1 MRIYLNAG
9 HDIETASQV
18 MTKIESS
25 RGMAEVSM
33 TVSGPQP
40 TLKSTPVKWEGV
52 SFINN
57 CAYTNEGVLV
67 WRAYGVDYGKFLPW
81 NTFRQQCSSPLPQL
95 NKHTDNVIFNVSFQT
110 VSVSNKKERHRKII
124 LLKYSKRE
132 NAPDKRLI
140 LLTVRRQCEE
150 LSTVMVLVFG

>member
-9 HDIETASQV
+9 HDIETASQ
-18 MTKIESS
+18 MITTIESS

-57 CAYTNEGVLV
+57 SAYTNEGVLV
-67 WRAYGVDYGKFLPW
+67 WRAYGVGYGKFLPW

-110 VSVSNKKERHRKII
+110 VKARRRAEQTTQ
-124 LLKYSKRE
+124 LASKGE
-132 NAPDKRLI
+132 
-140 LLTVRRQCEE
+140 
-150 LSTVMVLVFG
+150 

>member
-9 HDIETASQV
+9 HDIETASQI
-18 MTKIESS
+18 MTIIESS

-57 CAYTNEGVLV
+57 SAYTNEGVPV
-67 WRAYGVDYGKFLPW
+67 WRAYGVGYGKFYLGTLSV
-81 NTFRQQCSSPLPQL
+81 NNAVALSLS
-95 NKHTDNVIFNVSFQT
+95 QT
-110 VSVSNKKERHRKII
+110 SIQI
-124 LLKYSKRE
+124 
-132 NAPDKRLI
+132 
-140 LLTVRRQCEE
+140 
-150 LSTVMVLVFG
+150 M